1 MRGQTQQKSDPA
13 AAAQGENMPRP
24 YRRCRAQRIGCEDRR
39 QEEEALTEEQRQQIQ
54 QIQQQMNQIDQRLNK
69 VEQKLNQ
76 IEQITAAC
84 QNCAPK
90 VRAIIGAGGGG
101 GGGGGPKVC
110 SQITR
115 D

>member
-1 MRGQTQQKSDPA
+1 
-13 AAAQGENMPRP
+13 MPRP

-39 QEEEALTEEQRQQIQ
+39 QEEKALTEEQLQQIQ
-54 QIQQQMNQIDQRLNK
+54 QIQQINQDQIEQRLNQI
-69 VEQKLNQ
+69 EQRLNQSEQRLNQ

-90 VRAIIGAGGGG
+90 VQAIIGAGGGAG
-101 GGGGGPKVC
+101 GGSVSGGGAGGGPKVR

>member
-1 MRGQTQQKSDPA
+1 
-13 AAAQGENMPRP
+13 MPRP

-39 QEEEALTEEQRQQIQ
+39 QEEKALTEEQIQQIQ
-54 QIQQQMNQIDQRLNK
+54 QIQQQINQDQIEQRFNQIEQRLNQS
-69 VEQKLNQ
+69 EQRLNQ

-90 VRAIIGAGGGG
+90 VQAIIGAGGGAGRG
-101 GGGGGPKVC
+101 GGAGGGPKVR